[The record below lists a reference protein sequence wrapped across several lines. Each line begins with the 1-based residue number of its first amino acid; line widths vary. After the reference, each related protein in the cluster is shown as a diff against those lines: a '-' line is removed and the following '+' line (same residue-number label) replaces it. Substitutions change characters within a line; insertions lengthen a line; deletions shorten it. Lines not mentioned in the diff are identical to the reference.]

1 MRITKLADDH
11 ARTEAAANK
20 SSRDRSAWNDKKERL
35 NSFKESLVKES
46 NDQVIIYAATKRRLA
61 QERVHWFNGML
72 SPSPRHLCSIESLDG
87 VNPKEL
93 LTYIIQYCLFPRALL
108 SPMDA
113 DFAAQFIKVLHN
125 LGTKGFWT
133 MGCYNKLLGAHLGS
147 VVFSFTQNEAR
158 NYGKLRVVQSL

>member
-1 MRITKLADDH
+1 MIMPEPKLLPINRLEI
-11 ARTEAAANK
+11 ARLGAIRRSALIASKKALSRRAMIK
-20 SSRDRSAWNDKKERL
+20 SSYTRRQSGDWHKNEYIGSMVC
-35 NSFKESLVKES
+35 SLLL
-46 NDQVIIYAATKRRLA
+46 Q
-61 QERVHWFNGML
+61 
-72 SPSPRHLCSIESLDG
+72 RHPYSTGSLDG
-87 VNPKEL
+87 VNAKEL

-133 MGCYNKLLGAHLGS
+133 LDCYNKLLGANLGS

-158 NYGKLRVVQSL
+158 NYGKLRMVQSV